1 MKKAYQYIALAVLTL
16 GVAACTQEDDFTQQG
31 NQKDAP
37 LAIASAG
44 VANLTTRATIST
56 IEGTDYLTGGSMGV
70 FVKSI
75 TGGRYEGSNI
85 EWTYGNDGWKLDDA
99 TVVLFENN
107 GEKQQIA
114 AYYPYNENLDTDNV
128 YSISLPEAYSEDYE
142 DFDYLYGQYDPLS
155 SNPAIIRLNHL
166 MAKVTVNIQA
176 TGTEIGGDNVKSISL
191 MNVPRSA
198 SWTVPT
204 NDLGDLGT
212 ANQVIALYA
221 NDTDDDEVVDNYVGY
236 ALPDAA
242 TSLGIRVTMSS
253 GRSFAAQAPIA
264 GGLASGNHY
273 LISMKLGKDA
283 VTVGNITIGDWG
295 TPESNPTGSET
306 TEIFINSTVS
316 GETAA
321 IDIVSGATEGVQ
333 NAISELLT
341 ANPSVTTLT
350 VNGMLNEAQQS
361 ALATALADFSG
372 TLVMDMT
379 EVADAINSLTCQK
392 QLGSYTVATD
402 ETTTTYTVY
411 TEAGLNAWREAVA
424 ENNATNLTLGADI
437 ILSTDGIEV
446 TNGKPS
452 GNNWTYVMRFSGT
465 LDGGGH
471 RIVNLRMY
479 DKLKACFIRVVYG
492 GTIKNLTFVNPVI
505 YGEEQPYIG
514 TLAGQVSDGSSF
526 IGCHVQGGS
535 VTGEANGVGGLIGSI
550 SDDKSYIYGCTNS
563 AKVTGT
569 QWVGGIVGSGS
580 NTDVVYAACAN
591 TGEVS
596 GNDFVGGIVG
606 HSKTSEELIG
616 CYTTV
621 GNLCGNTNATVTGSY
636 YVASEE
642 TDEDDGTTAVADAAA
657 LNSTEVVT
665 AMNAAISTYN
675 SSATIKV
682 AYQWKVGTT
691 LPVLDAVSE

>member
-1 MKKAYQYIALAVLTL
+1 MKRTYLYIALAVLTIGL
-16 GVAACTQEDDFTQQG
+16 AACTQEDDFTPQG

-44 VANLTTRATIST
+44 VAELTTRATINN
-56 IEGTDYLTGGSMGV
+56 DYLEGGSIGV
-70 FVKSI
+70 FVTS
-75 TGGRYEGSNI
+75 TTDNDRYSGNNI
-85 EWTYGNDGWKLDDA
+85 KWTYGNDGWKLDDA

-114 AYYPYNENLDTDNV
+114 AYYPYNENLGTGNV

-166 MAKVTVNIQA
+166 MAKVTVNVQA

-204 NDLGDLGT
+204 NVLSGLGT
-212 ANQVIALYA
+212 ANQMTTLYA

-264 GGLASGNHY
+264 DGLASGNHY

-316 GETAA
+316 GETAV

-333 NAISELLT
+333 TAISNLL
-341 ANPSVTTLT
+341 ADNAEVTTLT
-350 VNGMLNEAQQS
+350 VIGAPTVAQQDALAAALANFNGMLIMDVTD
-361 ALATALADFSG
+361 AT
-372 TLVMDMT
+372 
-379 EVADAINSLTCQK
+379 DAIENLGCTK
-392 QLGSYTVATD
+392 QLGGYTVAANG
-402 ETTTTYTVY
+402 TTTTYTVY
-411 TEAGLNAWREAVA
+411 TEAGLNVWREAVE
-424 ENNATNLTLGADI
+424 ENLATNLTLGADI

-446 TNGKPS
+446 TNDKPNGS
-452 GNNWTYVMRFSGT
+452 NWTYVMRFSGT

-479 DKLKACFIRVVYG
+479 DEECACFIRVVDG

-505 YGEEQPYIG
+505 YCKDTYTA
-514 TLAGQVSDGSSF
+514 TLASQIAFGSSI

-535 VTGEANGVGGLIGSI
+535 VTGGNGTGGLIATI
-550 SDDKSYIYGCTNS
+550 SYNKNYIYGCTNS
-563 AKVTGT
+563 AKVTGI
-569 QWVGGIVGSGS
+569 QRVGGIVGNVSD
-580 NTDVVYAACAN
+580 TDNVFAACAN

-596 GNDFVGGIVG
+596 GNSDVGGIVG
-606 HSKTSEELIG
+606 DPETSEQLIG

-636 YVASEE
+636 YVASGE
-642 TDEDDGTTAVADAAA
+642 TDEEDGTTAVADAAA
-657 LNSTEVVT
+657 LNSTDVVN
-665 AMNAAISTYN
+665 AMNAAIDTYN

-682 AYQWKVGTT
+682 DYQWKVGTT
-691 LPVLDAVSE
+691 LPVLEAVSE

>member
-1 MKKAYQYIALAVLTL
+1 MIKTYKYIALAALAFIF
-16 GVAACTQEDDFTQQG
+16 AACTQEEDFTPQG
-31 NQKDAP
+31 NQKDSP

-44 VANLTTRATIST
+44 VAELTTRATITTQNS
-56 IEGTDYLTGGSMGV
+56 TDYLTGGSIGV
-70 FVKSI
+70 FVTS
-75 TGGRYEGSNI
+75 TTDNDRYSGNNI
-85 EWTYGNDGWKLDDA
+85 KWTYGNDGWKLEDA

-107 GEKQQIA
+107 GEKQRIA
-114 AYYPYNENLDTDNV
+114 AYYPYNENLGTGNV

-166 MAKVTVNIQA
+166 MAKVTVNVQA

-221 NDTDDDEVVDNYVGY
+221 NDTNDDEVVDNYVGY

-264 GGLASGNHY
+264 DGLAGGNHY

-316 GETAA
+316 GETAV

-333 NAISELLT
+333 AAISNLL
-341 ANPSVTTLT
+341 ADNAEVKTLT
-350 VNGMLNEAQQS
+350 VIGAPTAAQQDALAAALANFNGM
-361 ALATALADFSG
+361 
-372 TLVMDMT
+372 LVMDMT

-392 QLGSYTVATD
+392 QLGGYTVDTD

-424 ENNATNLTLGADI
+424 ENDATNLTLGADI

-446 TNGKPS
+446 TNDKPS
-452 GNNWTYVMRFSGT
+452 GSNWIYVMRFSGT

-479 DKLKACFIRVVYG
+479 DEEYACFIRYTIG
-492 GTIKNLTFVNPVI
+492 ATIKNLTLVTPVV
-505 YGEEQPYIG
+505 YGTTTYTASLVSQISNG
-514 TLAGQVSDGSSF
+514 TS
-526 IGCHVQGGS
+526 IINCHVQGGS
-535 VTGEANGVGGLIGSI
+535 VTGENNGTGGLIATI
-550 SDDKSYIYGCTNS
+550 PYKTCYVYGCTNS

-569 QWVGGIVGSGS
+569 KWVGGIIGTIADDGNVF
-580 NTDVVYAACAN
+580 AACAN
-591 TGEVS
+591 TGEIS
-596 GNDFVGGIVG
+596 GNSYVGGIVG
-606 HSKTSEELIG
+606 DPGTSEELIG

-621 GNLCGNTNATVTGSY
+621 GNLCGNTDATVKGSY
-636 YVASEE
+636 YVASED
-642 TDEDDGTTAVADAAA
+642 TDGEDGTTAVANAAA
-657 LNSTEVVT
+657 LNSTEVVNE
-665 AMNAAISTYN
+665 MNAAIGNYN

-691 LPVLDAVSE
+691 LPVLISE

>member
-16 GVAACTQEDDFTQQG
+16 GMAACTQEEDFIPQG

-44 VANLTTRATIST
+44 VAELTTRATINNNNL
-56 IEGTDYLTGGSMGV
+56 EGGSIGV
-70 FVKSI
+70 YVNSE
-75 TGGRYEGSNI
+75 TGGRYSGNNI
-85 EWTYGNDGWKLDDA
+85 KWTYGNDGWKLDDA

-114 AYYPYNENLDTDNV
+114 AYYPYNENLGTGNV
-128 YSISLPEAYSEDYE
+128 YSITLPEAYGEDYE
-142 DFDYLYGQYDPLS
+142 NYDYLYGEYAQLS
-155 SNPAIIRLNHL
+155 DNPATIALNHL

-204 NDLGDLGT
+204 STLSGLGT
-212 ANQVIALYA
+212 ANQMTTLYA
-221 NDTDDDEVVDNYVGY
+221 NDTNNDQTVDNYVGY

-242 TSLGIRVTMSS
+242 TTLGIRVTMNS

-333 NAISELLT
+333 TAISELLAT
-341 ANPSVTTLT
+341 NPSVTTLT
-350 VNGMLNEAQQS
+350 VNGTLNEVQQS
-361 ALATALADFSG
+361 ALAAALAGFNG

-392 QLGSYTVATD
+392 RLGSYTYD

-411 TEAGLNAWREAVA
+411 TEAGLNVWREAVA
-424 ENNATNLTLGADI
+424 ENDATNLTLGADI

-446 TNGKPS
+446 TNDKPS
-452 GNNWTYVMRFSGT
+452 GSNWTYVMRFSGT
-465 LDGGGH
+465 LEGGGH

-479 DKLKACFIRVVYG
+479 DEERAYFIWVVDG

-505 YGEEQPYIG
+505 YCKDTYTA
-514 TLAGQVSDGSSF
+514 TLASQIVGGSSI

-535 VTGEANGVGGLIGSI
+535 VTGDYGTGGLIATI
-550 SDDKSYIYGCTNS
+550 SDDTNYIYGCTNS

-569 QWVGGIVGSGS
+569 QRVGGIVGSGS
-580 NTDVVYAACAN
+580 DTDNVFAACAN

-596 GNDFVGGIVG
+596 GNSYVGGIVG

-621 GNLCGNTNATVTGSY
+621 GHLCGNTNATITGSY

-657 LNSTEVVT
+657 LNSTEVVN
-665 AMNAAISTYN
+665 AMNAAIDTYN

-682 AYQWKVGTT
+682 DYQWKVGTT
-691 LPVLDAVSE
+691 LPVLEAVSE

>member
-1 MKKAYQYIALAVLTL
+1 
-16 GVAACTQEDDFTQQG
+16 
-31 NQKDAP
+31 
-37 LAIASAG
+37 
-44 VANLTTRATIST
+44 
-56 IEGTDYLTGGSMGV
+56 
-70 FVKSI
+70 
-75 TGGRYEGSNI
+75 
-85 EWTYGNDGWKLDDA
+85 
-99 TVVLFENN
+99 
-107 GEKQQIA
+107 
-114 AYYPYNENLDTDNV
+114 
-128 YSISLPEAYSEDYE
+128 
-142 DFDYLYGQYDPLS
+142 
-155 SNPAIIRLNHL
+155 
-166 MAKVTVNIQA
+166 
-176 TGTEIGGDNVKSISL
+176 

-204 NDLGDLGT
+204 NVLSGLGT
-212 ANQVIALYA
+212 ANQMTTLYA

-264 GGLASGNHY
+264 DGLASGNHY

-295 TPESNPTGSET
+295 TPESNPTGSEA

-316 GETAA
+316 GETAV
-321 IDIVSGATEGVQ
+321 IDIVSSAAEGVQ

-392 QLGSYTVATD
+392 KLGGYTVAAD
-402 ETTTTYTVY
+402 GTTTTYTVY
-411 TEAGLNAWREAVA
+411 TEAGLNAWREAVE
-424 ENNATNLTLGADI
+424 ENLATNLTLGADI

-446 TNGKPS
+446 TNDKPS
-452 GNNWTYVMRFSGT
+452 GSNWTYVMRFSGT

-479 DKLKACFIRVVYG
+479 DEEYAHFIWVVDG

-505 YGEEQPYIG
+505 YCKDRYTA
-514 TLAGQVSDGSSF
+514 TLASQIVGCSSI

-535 VTGEANGVGGLIGSI
+535 VTGYIGTGGLIATI
-550 SDDKSYIYGCTNS
+550 STDKNYIYGCTNS

-580 NTDVVYAACAN
+580 NTDNVFAACAN

-596 GNDFVGGIVG
+596 GNSYVGGIVG

-621 GNLCGNTNATVTGSY
+621 GHLCGNTNATITGSY
-636 YVASEE
+636 YVASGE
-642 TDEDDGTTAVADAAA
+642 TDEEDGTTAVADAAA

-665 AMNAAISTYN
+665 AMNAAIDTYN
-675 SSATIKV
+675 SSATTQVTYK
-682 AYQWKVGTT
+682 WKVGTT
-691 LPVLDAVSE
+691 IPELEAVTVSE

>member
-16 GVAACTQEDDFTQQG
+16 GMAACTQEDDYTPQG

-44 VANLTTRATIST
+44 VAELTTRATINNNNL
-56 IEGTDYLTGGSMGV
+56 EGGSIGV
-70 FVKSI
+70 YVNSE
-75 TGGRYEGSNI
+75 TGGRYSGDNI
-85 EWTYGNDGWKLDDA
+85 KWTYGNDGWQLEDA
-99 TVVLFENN
+99 TVVLYESN
-107 GEKQQIA
+107 GEKQKIA
-114 AYYPYNENLDTDNV
+114 AYYPHNENLGADNT
-128 YSISLPEAYSEDYE
+128 YSIELPEVYGADYE
-142 DFDYLYGQYDPLS
+142 NYDYLYADYAPLS
-155 SNPAIIRLNHL
+155 SNPATITMNHL
-166 MAKVTVNIQA
+166 MAKVTISISDE
-176 TGTEIGGDNVKSISL
+176 GTEIGSDEVQSISL
-191 MNVPRSA
+191 LNVPRTA

-204 NDLGDLGT
+204 STLSGLGT
-212 ANQVIALYA
+212 ANQMTTLYA
-221 NDTDDDEVVDNYVGY
+221 NDTNNDQTVDNYVGY

-242 TSLGIRVTMSS
+242 TTLGIRVTMNS
-253 GRSFAAQAPIA
+253 GRSFAAQAPIT

-283 VTVGNITIGDWG
+283 VTIGNITIGDWG
-295 TPESNPTGSET
+295 TPESNPTGSEA

-316 GETAA
+316 GETAV
-321 IDIVSGATEGVQ
+321 IDIVSSAAEGVQ

-379 EVADAINSLTCQK
+379 EVVDAIKSLACTK
-392 QLGSYTVATD
+392 QLGGYTVAAD
-402 ETTTTYTVY
+402 GTTTTYTVY
-411 TEAGLNAWREAVA
+411 TEAGLNAWREAVE
-424 ENNATNLTLGADI
+424 ENLATNLTLGADI

-446 TNGKPS
+446 TNDKPS
-452 GNNWTYVMRFSGT
+452 GSNWTYVMRFSGT

-479 DKLKACFIRVVYG
+479 DEEYAHFIWVVDG

-505 YGEEQPYIG
+505 YCKDTYTA
-514 TLAGQVSDGSSF
+514 TLASQIVGGSSI

-535 VTGEANGVGGLIGSI
+535 VTGDYGTGGLIATI
-550 SDDKSYIYGCTNS
+550 SDDTNYIYGCTNS

-569 QWVGGIVGSGS
+569 QSVGGIVGSGS
-580 NTDVVYAACAN
+580 NTDNVYAACAN

-596 GNDFVGGIVG
+596 GNSYVGGIVG

-616 CYTTV
+616 CYTTK

-636 YVASEE
+636 YVASGE
-642 TDEDDGTTAVADAAA
+642 TDEEDGTTAVADAAA

-665 AMNAAISTYN
+665 AMNAAIDTYN

-682 AYQWKVGTT
+682 DYQWKVGTT
-691 LPVLDAVSE
+691 LPVLEAVSE

>member
-16 GVAACTQEDDFTQQG
+16 GMAACTQEEDFIPQG

-44 VANLTTRATIST
+44 VAELTTRATINNNL
-56 IEGTDYLTGGSMGV
+56 EGGSIGV
-70 FVKSI
+70 YVNSE
-75 TGGRYEGSNI
+75 TGGRYSGNNI
-85 EWTYGNDGWKLDDA
+85 KWTYGNDGWKLDDA

-114 AYYPYNENLDTDNV
+114 AYYPYNENLGTGNV
-128 YSISLPEAYSEDYE
+128 YSITLPEAYGEDYE
-142 DFDYLYGQYDPLS
+142 NYDYLYGEYAQLS
-155 SNPAIIRLNHL
+155 DNPATIALNHL

-204 NDLGDLGT
+204 STLSGLGT
-212 ANQVIALYA
+212 ANQMTTLYA
-221 NDTDDDEVVDNYVGY
+221 NDTNNDQTVDNYVGY

-242 TSLGIRVTMSS
+242 TTLGIRVTMNS

-333 NAISELLT
+333 TAISELLAT
-341 ANPSVTTLT
+341 NPSVTTLT
-350 VNGMLNEAQQS
+350 VNGTLNEVQQS
-361 ALATALADFSG
+361 ALAAALAGFNG

-392 QLGSYTVATD
+392 RLGSYTYD

-411 TEAGLNAWREAVA
+411 TEAGLNVWREAVA
-424 ENNATNLTLGADI
+424 ENDATNLTLGADI

-446 TNGKPS
+446 TNDKPS
-452 GNNWTYVMRFSGT
+452 GSNWTYVMRFSGT
-465 LDGGGH
+465 LEGGGH

-479 DKLKACFIRVVYG
+479 DEERAYFIWVVDG

-505 YGEEQPYIG
+505 YCKDTYTAI
-514 TLAGQVSDGSSF
+514 LASQIKGGSSI

-535 VTGEANGVGGLIGSI
+535 VTGDIGTGGLIATI
-550 SDDKSYIYGCTNS
+550 SDDTNYIYGCTNS

-569 QWVGGIVGSGS
+569 QRVGGIVGSGS
-580 NTDVVYAACAN
+580 DTDNVFAACAN

-596 GNDFVGGIVG
+596 GNSYVGGIVG

-621 GNLCGNTNATVTGSY
+621 GHLCGNTNATITGSY

-657 LNSTEVVT
+657 LNSTEVVN
-665 AMNAAISTYN
+665 AMNAAIDTYN

-682 AYQWKVGTT
+682 DYQWKVGTT
-691 LPVLDAVSE
+691 LPVLEAVSE

>member
-1 MKKAYQYIALAVLTL
+1 MKKTYQYIALAVLTIGL
-16 GVAACTQEDDFTQQG
+16 AACTQEDDFTPQG

-37 LAIASAG
+37 LTISSAG
-44 VANLTTRATIST
+44 VANLTTRATIDS
-56 IEGTDYLTGGSMGV
+56 DDNLVGGSMSV
-70 FVKSI
+70 FVTSAS
-75 TGGRYEGSNI
+75 GGRYEGSNI
-85 EWTYGNDGWKLDDA
+85 KWTYNNGWNLDDA
-99 TVVLFENN
+99 TVVLYENDDT
-107 GEKQQIA
+107 KQQIA
-114 AYYPYNENLDTDNV
+114 AYYPYNENLGTGNV

-155 SNPAIIRLNHL
+155 SNPATIALNHL

-204 NDLGDLGT
+204 STLSGLGT
-212 ANQVIALYA
+212 ANQMTTLYA
-221 NDTDDDEVVDNYVGY
+221 NDTNNDQTVDNYVGY

-242 TSLGIRVTMSS
+242 TTLGIRVTMNS

-333 NAISELLT
+333 TAISELLAT
-341 ANPSVTTLT
+341 NPSVTTLT
-350 VNGMLNEAQQS
+350 VNGTLNEVQQS
-361 ALATALADFSG
+361 ALAAALAGFNG

-392 QLGSYTVATD
+392 RLGSYTYD

-411 TEAGLNAWREAVA
+411 TEAGLNVWREAVA
-424 ENNATNLTLGADI
+424 ENDATNLTLGADI

-446 TNGKPS
+446 TNDKPS
-452 GNNWTYVMRFSGT
+452 GSNWTYVMRFSGT
-465 LDGGGH
+465 LEGGGH

-479 DKLKACFIRVVYG
+479 DEERAYFIWVVDG

-505 YGEEQPYIG
+505 YCKDTYTAI
-514 TLAGQVSDGSSF
+514 LASQIKGGSSI

-535 VTGEANGVGGLIGSI
+535 VTGDIGTGGLIATI
-550 SDDKSYIYGCTNS
+550 SDDKNYIYGCTNS

-569 QWVGGIVGSGS
+569 QRVGGIVGSGS
-580 NTDVVYAACAN
+580 NTDNVFAACAN

-596 GNDFVGGIVG
+596 GNSDFGGIVG

-621 GNLCGNTNATVTGSY
+621 GHLCGNTNATITGSY

-657 LNSTEVVT
+657 LNSTEVVN
-665 AMNAAISTYN
+665 AMNAAIDTYN

-682 AYQWKVGTT
+682 DYQWKVGTT
-691 LPVLDAVSE
+691 LPVLEAVSE

>member
-1 MKKAYQYIALAVLTL
+1 MKKAYLYIALAVLAL
-16 GVAACTQEDDFTQQG
+16 GMAACTQEEDFIPQG

-44 VANLTTRATIST
+44 VAELTTRATINNNNL
-56 IEGTDYLTGGSMGV
+56 EGGSIGV
-70 FVKSI
+70 YVNSE
-75 TGGRYEGSNI
+75 TGGRYSGDNI
-85 EWTYGNDGWKLDDA
+85 RWTYGNDGWQLEDA
-99 TVVLFENN
+99 TVVLYEYN

-114 AYYPYNENLDTDNV
+114 AYYPYNENLGTGNV
-128 YSISLPEAYSEDYE
+128 YSITLPEAYGEDYE
-142 DFDYLYGQYDPLS
+142 NYDYLYGEYAQLS
-155 SNPAIIRLNHL
+155 DNPATIALNHL
-166 MAKVTVNIQA
+166 MAKVTVNVQA
-176 TGTEIGGDNVKSISL
+176 TGSEIGGDNVKSISL

-264 GGLASGNHY
+264 DGLASGNHY
-273 LISMKLGKDA
+273 LISMKLGKDV

-321 IDIVSGATEGVQ
+321 IDIVSSAAEGVQ
-333 NAISELLT
+333 NAIYELLT

-379 EVADAINSLTCQK
+379 EVVDAIKSLACTK
-392 QLGSYTVATD
+392 QLGGYTVDTD

-411 TEAGLNAWREAVA
+411 TEAGLNAWREAVE
-424 ENNATNLTLGADI
+424 ENLATNLTLGADI

-446 TNGKPS
+446 TNDKPS
-452 GNNWTYVMRFSGT
+452 GSNWTYVMRFSGT

-479 DKLKACFIRVVYG
+479 DEEYAHFIWVVDG

-505 YGEEQPYIG
+505 YCKDTYTA
-514 TLAGQVSDGSSF
+514 TLASQIVGGSSI

-535 VTGEANGVGGLIGSI
+535 VTGGNGTGGLIATI
-550 SDDKSYIYGCTNS
+550 SYNKNYIYGCTNS
-563 AKVTGT
+563 AKVTGI
-569 QWVGGIVGSGS
+569 QRVGGIVGNVSD
-580 NTDVVYAACAN
+580 TDNVFAACAN

-596 GNDFVGGIVG
+596 GNSDVGGIVG
-606 HSKTSEELIG
+606 DPETSEQLIG

-636 YVASEE
+636 YVASGE
-642 TDEDDGTTAVADAAA
+642 TDEEDGTTAVADAAA
-657 LNSTEVVT
+657 LNSTDVVN
-665 AMNAAISTYN
+665 AMNAAIDTYN

-682 AYQWKVGTT
+682 DYQWKVGTT
-691 LPVLDAVSE
+691 LPVLEAVSE